1 MMKLMKYEI
10 RKTMMVKWIILGIA
24 ALLEV
29 AFLIGLWAD
38 KNEMLAVSVVLLVLL
53 AFGSILVIGLGS
65 ILTLH
70 RDMNTRQS
78 YMLFMTPNSSYR
90 ILGAKV
96 LENGIS
102 IMLTGIFFFA
112 LGALD
117 VTLLFA
123 HEGAL
128 NELWDMFQKF
138 LTTLDSRV
146 TMNFPVLAS
155 FVFAVLLS
163 WFCDINAA
171 YLGEVIS
178 AALLYSKK
186 YNGFLSIVLI
196 LALII
201 GTSYLENVCT
211 GSIRD
216 LTAGFLV
223 HGGVALACSA
233 LMYFLTARI
242 MERRLSV

>member
-117 VTLLFA
+117 VTLLFMSC
-123 HEGAL
+123 GIC
-128 NELWDMFQKF
+128 
-138 LTTLDSRV
+138 SR
-146 TMNFPVLAS
+146 NS
-155 FVFAVLLS
+155 
-163 WFCDINAA
+163 
-171 YLGEVIS
+171 
-178 AALLYSKK
+178 
-186 YNGFLSIVLI
+186 
-196 LALII
+196 
-201 GTSYLENVCT
+201 
-211 GSIRD
+211 
-216 LTAGFLV
+216 
-223 HGGVALACSA
+223 
-233 LMYFLTARI
+233 
-242 MERRLSV
+242 